1 MAANVV
7 DEAKPPLG
15 LAARLRTNPRLAQQ
29 NLGGKTVV
37 LHYEG
42 KRLLGLNESG
52 TLVWS
57 LIDGRRSLADIA
69 REVADRDGI
78 DCETAEAG
86 VLDFAQDLHR
96 RDLVI
101 VEQGFDPQRSVRA
114 SAPDVPEER

>member
-1 MAANVV
+1 VDANAV
-7 DEAKPPLG
+7 DHAKPLPG
-15 LAARLRTNPRLAQQ
+15 LSARLRTNPRLAQQ

-42 KRLLGLNESG
+42 KRLLGLNAGG
-52 TLVWS
+52 TFVWS
-57 LIDGRRSLADIA
+57 LLDGRRSLAEIA

-78 DCETAEAG
+78 DRETAEAG
-86 VLDFAQDLHR
+86 VLEFVQDLHR

-101 VEQGFDPQRSVRA
+101 VEQGFDPQRSDRA